1 MGKVLCQW
9 RVTPY
14 EALFIKAE
22 TSLVEEI
29 LVFWGKGDFSSLEM
43 GVNAAVGISLRN
55 TVEVGHRIEW
65 ELVGKVRVSSP
76 EGAEESMMDG
86 TDAIKALK
94 PREIGLRGW
103 CVDVNGT
110 GEDELAHGGWYSSM
124 VGG

>member
-1 MGKVLCQW
+1 MSSGV
-9 RVTPY
+9 
-14 EALFIKAE
+14 
-22 TSLVEEI
+22 
-29 LVFWGKGDFSSLEM
+29 GKGDFTSLKVVM
-43 GVNAAVGISLRN
+43 KADVRVGLRD
-55 TVEVGHRIEW
+55 TVEISHRIERKFVCK
-65 ELVGKVRVSSP
+65 VGVGP
-76 EGAEESMMDG
+76 LEGAEETMVDC